1 MPVPRSVIVAAAR
14 TPFGGY
20 GGSLKDIPAV
30 DLGGHVIKDVVRRA
44 GLKGDEIDYVYMGQ
58 VIQAGAGQVPSRQAT
73 IKAGLPTTVPSDTIN
88 KVCASSLRAVNL
100 ADLMIRAGDAEIIIG
115 GGMENM
121 SQGPY
126 LLPKARFG
134 YRLGD
139 GAVIDATVH
148 DGLWCAIHNCHMGVH
163 GGRVSLE
170 FGISRQQMDEWSY
183 RSHQRAVKAIRDG
196 KFKDEIAPVPIP
208 QRKGPAIVFE
218 TDESPRSDTT
228 IEKIAALPP
237 VFEKD
242 GLVTAGNAPP
252 ISDGAS
258 AVVVMS
264 EERAKRLGLEPLAT
278 ILGQGAVSQD
288 PPYLHTVP
296 HLSGMQA
303 LKKAGLSQKDIS
315 VVEFNEAFAA
325 VTLTAIK
332 LGGWD
337 PEIVNVNGG
346 AVALGHPIGASG
358 ARILMTA
365 IYELRRRGGG
375 YGLVGICSGGGQGEA
390 TVFRV
395 G

>member
-1 MPVPRSVIVAAAR
+1 MPRSVIVAAAR
-14 TPFGGY
+14 TPFGSF
-20 GGSLKDIPAV
+20 GGSLKDIPAT
-30 DLGGHVIKDVVRRA
+30 DLGGHVIKDVVRRS
-44 GLKGDEIDYVYMGQ
+44 GLKGEEIDYVYMGQ

-100 ADLMIRAGDAEIIIG
+100 ADMMIRVGEAQIVVA

-126 LLPKARFG
+126 LLPKGRFG

-139 GAVIDATVH
+139 GAIIDATVH

-163 GGRVSLE
+163 GGRVAGE
-170 FGISRQQMDEWSY
+170 FGITRQAMDEWSY
-183 RSHQRAVKAIRDG
+183 RSHQRALKAIKEG
-196 KFKDEIAPVPIP
+196 KFKDEIAPVTIP
-208 QRKGPAIVFE
+208 QRKGPAVVFD
-218 TDESPRSDTT
+218 TDEGPRAETT
-228 IEKIAALPP
+228 LDKISGLPP

-242 GLVTAGNAPP
+242 GLITAGNAPP

-264 EERAKRLGLEPLAT
+264 EERAKALGLEPLAT
-278 ILGQGAVSQD
+278 ILSHGWVSQD
-288 PPYLHTVP
+288 APYLHTVP

-303 LKKAGLSQKDIS
+303 LKKAGLSQKD
-315 VVEFNEAFAA
+315 VNLVEFNEAFAA

-358 ARILMTA
+358 ARILMSA

-375 YGLVGICSGGGQGEA
+375 VGLVGICSGGGQGEA